1 MPIVKINWTMPGF
14 SVTYRV
20 FGAIKM
26 IAALWAPPQTA
37 KFSNCFAIKIIAN
50 NRELQLHVTLQPP

>member
-1 MPIVKINWTMPGF
+1 MLIVKINWTMPGF

-26 IAALWAPPQTA
+26 IAALWAPPDIS
-37 KFSNCFAIKIIAN
+37 KFFKLFSNF
-50 NRELQLHVTLQPP
+50 HVTVLSNQEEPA

>member
-1 MPIVKINWTMPGF
+1 MPGF

-20 FGAIKM
+20 FAAIKM
-26 IAALWAPPQTA
+26 IAALWAPPDIF
-37 KFSNCFAIKIIAN
+37 KFFNCFAIKIIAN